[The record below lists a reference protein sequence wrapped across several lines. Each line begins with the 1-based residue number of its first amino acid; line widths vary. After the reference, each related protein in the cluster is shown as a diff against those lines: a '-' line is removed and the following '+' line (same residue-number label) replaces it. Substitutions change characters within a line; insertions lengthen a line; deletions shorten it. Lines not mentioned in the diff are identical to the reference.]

1 MYDQGPRQRHGR
13 PTGTKR
19 SFPLHET
26 EPGSHGSSFSWLIMT
41 NEDFSTSDRSL
52 ASFDGSTSTPFSTHS
67 NPPPDQHL
75 VPESEMHGESGC
87 WTPREG
93 STSEIVLFREGSP
106 RLGNY
111 TFDGMSSF
119 SIHPSLRFASIP
131 RGLQIPLSFLD
142 PELLRVSDA
151 ALPELDLS
159 LYVVSPKP
167 SYHNHTL
174 CGLTVVRSVV

>member
-1 MYDQGPRQRHGR
+1 MYKQGPRQRHGR
-13 PTGTKR
+13 PTGTIR
-19 SFPLHET
+19 PFPPYKP
-26 EPGSHGSSFSWLIMT
+26 EPRSHGSSFSWLIMT

-52 ASFDGSTSTPFSTHS
+52 ASFDCSTSTPSSINS
-67 NPPPDQHL
+67 NPPPNQRL
-75 VPESEMHGESGC
+75 VPESEAHGESGR
-87 WTPREG
+87 WTPTKG

-119 SIHPSLRFASIP
+119 SIHPSLRFTSIP
-131 RGLQIPLSFLD
+131 RGLQMPLPFLD

-159 LYVVSPKP
+159 LYVVSLKP
-167 SYHNHTL
+167 SHHNHAL
-174 CGLTVVRSVV
+174 SELITVH